1 MNWTMQS
8 HNYHDQ
14 TPHTTHKGRVR
25 HSTQSIRR
33 CSRPL
38 YSYNQQHPATT
49 STTIT
54 RPWPANSRTPRTP
67 PHTTT
72 PGPITGPDAAGM
84 PQWLFQN
91 PIVCHNHP
99 RNRLTA
105 PASTH
110 SPRISTPR
118 TAQYYQPRQHD
129 HAMTTTTPPKAGR

>member
-1 MNWTMQS
+1 MRS

-14 TPHTTHKGRVR
+14 TPHTTHTGRVR

-67 PHTTT
+67 PPTT
-72 PGPITGPDAAGM
+72 D
-84 PQWLFQN
+84 PQNPRDPVVDDMLWLFQN
-91 PIVCHNHP
+91 PIVCQNHP
-99 RNRLTA
+99 RTRAIITGLHLPPHVQT
-105 PASTH
+105 TH
-110 SPRISTPR
+110 KD
-118 TAQYYQPRQHD
+118 QYYQPRHHD